1 MQTFFEHSPYI
12 GNMPKKSKLT
22 LTPIASDE
30 ESLGQRLARVR
41 KEHGLSQVALA
52 ERTGLIQVLVS
63 DYERGKLRIPAEM
76 AIRCADALGVT
87 TDELLQPRKKSGA
100 EKTTKQ
106 PSIRLVRRME
116 QIESLP
122 LYQQRALLTT
132 IDAFLGNAAG

>member
-1 MQTFFEHSPYI
+1 
-12 GNMPKKSKLT
+12 MPKKSKLS

-30 ESLGQRLARVR
+30 ETLGQRLARVR
-41 KEHGLSQVALA
+41 KEHGLSLVALA

-63 DYERGKLRIPAEM
+63 DYERGKLRMPAEM
-76 AIRCADALGVT
+76 AIRFAEALGVT
-87 TDELLQPRKKSGA
+87 TDELLQPRKKSSA

-132 IDAFLGNAAG
+132 IDAFLNNATE

>member
-1 MQTFFEHSPYI
+1 MRTSVEHSPYI
-12 GNMPKKSKLT
+12 GNMPKKSKLS
-22 LTPIASDE
+22 LTPY
-30 ESLGQRLARVR
+30 RLRRGDAGPTPSTGP
-41 KEHGLSQVALA
+41 HSQVALA

-63 DYERGKLRIPAEM
+63 DYERGKLRMPAEM
-76 AIRCADALGVT
+76 AIRFAEALGVT
-87 TDELLQPRKKSGA
+87 TDELLQPRKKSSA

-132 IDAFLGNAAG
+132 IDAFLNNATE

>member
-1 MQTFFEHSPYI
+1 
-12 GNMPKKSKLT
+12 MPKKSKLS

-30 ESLGQRLARVR
+30 ETLGQRLARVR

-63 DYERGKLRIPAEM
+63 DYERGKLRMPAEM
-76 AIRCADALGVT
+76 AIRFAEALGVT
-87 TDELLQPRKKSGA
+87 TDELLQPRKKSSA
-100 EKTTKQ
+100 EKTAKQ

-132 IDAFLGNAAG
+132 IDAFLNNAAE

>member
-1 MQTFFEHSPYI
+1 
-12 GNMPKKSKLT
+12 MPKKSKLT

-30 ESLGQRLARVR
+30 ETLGQRLARVR

-63 DYERGKLRIPAEM
+63 DYERGKLRMPAEM
-76 AIRCADALGVT
+76 AIRFAEALGVT
-87 TDELLQPRKKSGA
+87 TDELLQPRKKSSA
-100 EKTTKQ
+100 EKMTKQ

-132 IDAFLGNAAG
+132 IDAFLNNATE